1 METKG
6 GTGPGKESAIAA
18 GSASSTGVSLA
29 VVPPSGSGTCGL
41 NSITN
46 VIHGGVTATV
56 LSTSVPRFATAH
68 LPKKV
73 GTE

>member
-29 VVPPSGSGTCGL
+29 VVPPSGCGACGL

-46 VIHGGVTATV
+46 VIHGGVYGNCSKHVCSSICDGA
-56 LSTSVPRFATAH
+56 FA
-68 LPKKV
+68 KK
-73 GTE
+73 GRN

>member
-29 VVPPSGSGTCGL
+29 PSGSGACGL

>member
-29 VVPPSGSGTCGL
+29 VVPPSGSGACGL

-46 VIHGGVTATV
+46 VIHGGVTA
-56 LSTSVPRFATAH
+56 F
-68 LPKKV
+68 
-73 GTE
+73 